1 MIINTRG
8 QRNNGTSAAGPSQG
22 DSQETGIACLARRTG
37 VAAFYFRSVGAGPD
51 YTSQTGPQASSPSK
65 NHADRLLDAL
75 TRFIN
80 RTHHHYYQLEIARR
94 SVFSSWPSQI
104 MSCQPGAFFFSSL
117 RKKENCR
124 HRSKT
129 ILSVAGFSLLLL
141 TLPSSGRISNVYL
154 VQNTSFQPPQRR
166 DD

>member
-1 MIINTRG
+1 MKMLLVSAGRPSIKEEKKMIINTRG

-104 MSCQPGAFFFSSL
+104 MSCQPGAFFFSSSSL
-117 RKKENCR
+117 RKKKKKLQTSIKNDIVR
-124 HRSKT
+124 
-129 ILSVAGFSLLLL
+129 AGFSCC
-141 TLPSSGRISNVYL
+141 G
-154 VQNTSFQPPQRR
+154 
-166 DD
+166 